1 MIDKT
6 KLFNSISNE
15 SQGYNILKNPVTKD
29 VSSTYSNYIADS
41 NVTNFIMNSNLENE
55 DIIK

>member
-15 SQGYNILKNPVTKD
+15 SQGYNILKNHITTN
-29 VSSTYSNYIADS
+29 VSSTYNSYISDS
-41 NVTNFIMNSNLENE
+41 DVTNFIMNSNLENE

>member
-15 SQGYNILKNPVTKD
+15 SQGYNILKNPITTN
-29 VSSTYSNYIADS
+29 VSSTYTSYISDS
-41 NVTNFIMNSNLENE
+41 DVTNFIMNSNLENE

>member
-1 MIDKT
+1 MIDKR

-15 SQGYNILKNPVTKD
+15 SQGYNILKNPVTKNI
-29 VSSTYSNYIADS
+29 SSTYYSYISDS
-41 NVTNFIMNSNLENE
+41 DVTNFIMNSNLENG

>member
-6 KLFNSISNE
+6 KLFNSNSNE
-15 SQGYNILKNPVTKD
+15 SQGYNILKNPITTN
-29 VSSTYSNYIADS
+29 VSSTYNSYISDS
-41 NVTNFIMNSNLENE
+41 DVTNFIMNSNLENE

>member
-15 SQGYNILKNPVTKD
+15 SQGYNILKNPITTN
-29 VSSTYSNYIADS
+29 VSSTYNSYILDS
-41 NVTNFIMNSNLENE
+41 DVTNFIMNSNLENE

>member
-15 SQGYNILKNPVTKD
+15 SQGYNILKNPVTTN
-29 VSSTYSNYIADS
+29 VSSTYSSYISDS
-41 NVTNFIMNSNLENE
+41 DVTNFIINSNLENE

>member
-29 VSSTYSNYIADS
+29 VSSTYSNYISDS
-41 NVTNFIMNSNLENE
+41 DVTNFIMNSNLENE

>member
-1 MIDKT
+1 MIDKS

-15 SQGYNILKNPVTKD
+15 SPGYNILKNPITTN
-29 VSSTYSNYIADS
+29 VSSTYNSYISDS
-41 NVTNFIMNSNLENE
+41 DVTNFVMNSNLENE

>member
-15 SQGYNILKNPVTKD
+15 SQGYNILKNPITTN
-29 VSSTYSNYIADS
+29 VSSTYNSYISDS
-41 NVTNFIMNSNLENE
+41 DVTNFIMNSNLENE